1 MYIWKKV
8 DVTKGEIRGRA
19 NWVRERLS
27 GAMDN
32 N

>member
-1 MYIWKKV
+1 MEKKV
-8 DVTKGEIRGRA
+8 DVTKGEIGRRA
-19 NWVRERLS
+19 NWVRDRLY